1 MGKLEHGLKRRRKKM
16 IGVERWQM
24 GTRLPIAWGL
34 YLRTMGAIE
43 GP

>member
-1 MGKLEHGLKRRRKKM
+1 MEKLEHGLKWEMKKR

-34 YLRTMGAIE
+34 YLRTMGATE